1 MISCILIDDELSA
14 LKGLA
19 YELKNFED
27 RVEIKA
33 QFSSAENA
41 IEYLKKQ
48 SVDLVFLDIE
58 MPEMSGLAFLE
69 RFSERNFD
77 VIFTT
82 AYSKYAI
89 NAVKM
94 GALDYLL
101 KPVDIDD
108 LSQTLTK
115 AEKNLSKKRQEDL
128 LETALDK
135 LNKADFSPKR
145 IKITG
150 EGKINFFNPE
160 DIVYCEAEGSY
171 STIFFE
177 NGKKLLLSQNLKQL
191 ENLLPE
197 YIFYRIHNSYIV
209 NLQKVIA
216 YNKNEGYVEL
226 DKNKTIPVSRDKR
239 GEILDKL

>member
-14 LKGLA
+14 LKGLV

-27 RVEIKA
+27 QIEIKA

-41 IEYLKKQ
+41 IEYLSKN
-48 SVDLVFLDIE
+48 DIELVFLDIE
-58 MPEMSGLAFLE
+58 MPEISGLAFLE
-69 RFSERNFD
+69 RFTERNFY
-77 VIFTT
+77 VVFTT

-94 GALDYLL
+94 GAIDYLL

-108 LSQTLTK
+108 LAQTIRK
-115 AEKNLSKKRQEDL
+115 VEKILAKKRQEDF

-135 LNKADFSPKR
+135 INKEHSSKR
-145 IKITG
+145 VKITC
-150 EGKINFFNPE
+150 EGKIHFFAPE
-160 DIVYCEAEGSY
+160 EILYCEAEGSY
-171 STIFFE
+171 CTVFLE
-177 NGKKLLLSQNLKQL
+177 NGKKMLLSQNLKQL
-191 ENLLPE
+191 ENILPD

-209 NLQKVIA
+209 NLHKITA

-226 DKNKTIPVSRDKR
+226 GKNKTIPVSRDKR
-239 GEILDKL
+239 VEILGKL

>member
-69 RFSERNFD
+69 RFPERNFY
-77 VIFTT
+77 VVFTT

-108 LSQTLTK
+108 LAQTIRK
-115 AEKNLSKKRQEDL
+115 VEKVLAQKRQDNF

-135 LNKADFSPKR
+135 INKEYSNKK
-145 IKITG
+145 IKINC
-150 EGKINFFNPE
+150 EGKIHFFAPE
-160 DIVYCEAEGSY
+160 EILYCEAEGSY
-171 STIFFE
+171 CTVFLE
-177 NGKKLLLSQNLKQL
+177 NGKKMLLSQNLKQL
-191 ENLLPE
+191 ESTLPE

-209 NLQKVIA
+209 NLHKITA

-226 DKNKTIPVSRDKR
+226 GKNKTIPVSRDKR
-239 GEILDKL
+239 SEILDKL